1 MTNLCASNIKWKT
14 MVLVMYFNG
23 FLLSPS
29 VTMCCKCD
37 TQFMQASFTLV
48 PPVSS
53 TIHRDFTARKPD
65 RAGPTKHNKN
75 MNAEESNGPSFQNA
89 PYVVLKQKLIA
100 GDR

>member
-1 MTNLCASNIKWKT
+1 MNVAHVRRTQLNPWET

-23 FLLSPS
+23 CLLSPS

-75 MNAEESNGPSFQNA
+75 MNAENIHIFVAIE
-89 PYVVLKQKLIA
+89 LINNTKYCL
-100 GDR
+100 